1 MDRRSFLKA
10 LGLGGGAT
18 ALTGCGIDNNRYY
31 TPVEEILPYVVRPE
45 QVTPGTNSYFA
56 TTVATGPDA
65 WPATAVHRDGRVINV
80 GANTKAPMAPAVPSS
95 SLFELQRHFAPD
107 RIAGPTKG
115 GQPVEWGVA
124 IDELAGAVKSARSAG
139 KSVVWLGP
147 PRSGAVAALL
157 DQVTDGNTVHLDTL
171 GRDAESKAAQAL
183 FGSPALPRYDLSRA
197 HFVLSFGAAFLG
209 DSWGGPS
216 ASAGFSAARDAD
228 NEHFVA
234 RFAAVTPLKD
244 QTAANADDWYACK
257 PGSEA
262 AVCLAIAK
270 LVADKK
276 GARGKAARLVSGGDP
291 AAAATASGLQASDI
305 EALAELFAAG
315 HAVALP
321 GGTIGASMAATQLA
335 AATYLLNLV
344 AGAKGD
350 TFHAGGYTGAIHG
363 ASDLDALVA
372 EMEAGRVGVLLID
385 DIDPVTLPGGEAF
398 AAAMAKVGTTVAVT
412 SHPNETVAKAG
423 MVLPTH
429 SVFEDWGSEE
439 PEAGL
444 HLVRQPGQ
452 LPLHDTQPLGELLV
466 QVAGKAG
473 MDVPASWPEAVKRHW
488 ATKVYEPYVL
498 GLIDEPAE
506 GEEPTPEGATPAP
519 AAPEGEGEGEDAAPA
534 VAVEDTAEFAR
545 WFEGILG
552 VGVIRTPSRDKGSLA
567 VSGTIGFDPAAAPGS
582 GDMTLVAFPHSFL
595 LDGRY
600 SNQPWAQEMPDPMTG
615 QVWDTWALL
624 HPTTAAKLGVADND
638 AITINAGA
646 TAITVGVEVHPCVR
660 PDVVAVPTGGGR
672 TEASGRYAQGVG
684 VNVATALPR
693 TRDAGG
699 AQVWQAKCSVS
710 KAGGKAD
717 LVSTFGGDHDND
729 RGFVALCAADTY
741 AEHGD
746 EPAHHPGEMTGI
758 HHLQL
763 DERLQ
768 EKDIG
773 GFYPIPDHPV
783 YRFGLTVD
791 TNKCTGCGAC
801 SVACY
806 AENNLPVVGKDKVK
820 EGREMGWIRIN
831 RYFKSD
837 GVKDHGIEGDTSVH
851 FTPLM
856 CQHCGHAPCESVCP
870 VLATYHTIDGLNAM
884 VYNRCAGTRYCSNA
898 CPYSARKFNY
908 HTYVWPEPF
917 NLQLN
922 PDVATRTMG
931 VMEKCTFC
939 VQRIRRVKSAY
950 RDQGFR
956 KTVPSEDLEQLTAC
970 AEACP
975 SQALTFGNIEDEA
988 SLPHT
993 SRKSGRNFFP
1003 IADINTYPAVN
1014 YLARASFHF
1023 SPGHHG
1029 GGGEHADGDHG
1040 GGDHGGGD
1048 AHGADKHDEPAHD
1061 DAHGAH

>member
-31 TPVEEILPYVVRPE
+31 TPVEDVLPYVVRPE
-45 QVTPGTNSYFA
+45 QVTPGTNSFFA
-56 TTVATGPDA
+56 TTVLSGPDA
-65 WPATAVHRDGRVINV
+65 WPATSVHRDGRVINV
-80 GANTKAPMAPAVPSS
+80 GANHQAPFPPAVPSS
-95 SLFELQRHFAPD
+95 ALFELQRHFAPD

-115 GQPVEWGVA
+115 GSPVEWTAA

-139 KSVVWLGP
+139 KQVVWVGP
-147 PRSGAVAALL
+147 PRSGALGALL
-157 DQVTDGNTVHLDTL
+157 EQVTDLAVHLDTF
-171 GRDAESKAAQAL
+171 GRAAEAKAAKAL
-183 FGSPALPRYDLSRA
+183 FGATTLPKYDLSKA
-197 HFVLSFGAAFLG
+197 HFVLSFGAAFLSN
-209 DSWGGPS
+209 SWGGPGID
-216 ASAGFSAARDAD
+216 AGFAAGRDAA
-228 NEHFVA
+228 NGHFVT
-234 RFAAVTPLKD
+234 RYAAVTPIKD
-244 QTAANADDWYACK
+244 QTAASSDDWYACK

-262 AVCLAIAK
+262 AVCLAVAK
-270 LVADKK
+270 LVAAKK
-276 GARGKAARLVSGGDP
+276 GARGKAAQLVSAGDP
-291 AAAATASGLQASDI
+291 AAAAAASGLAESDI
-305 EALAELFAAG
+305 EAIAELFAAG

-321 GGTIGASMAATQLA
+321 GGVIGASMAATQLA

-344 AGAKGD
+344 GGAKGD
-350 TFHAGGYTGAIHG
+350 TFDAGGYAGALHG

-372 EMEAGRVGVLLID
+372 AMEGGKVGVLLID

-398 AAAMAKVGTTVAVT
+398 AAAMSKVGTTVAVT
-412 SHPNETVAKAG
+412 SHPNETTAKAG
-423 MVLPTH
+423 MTLPTH

-452 LPLHDTQPLGELLV
+452 IPLHDTMPLGELLV
-466 QVAGKAG
+466 RLGAKAG
-473 MDVPASWPEAVKRHW
+473 MDLPKSWEHAVKLHW
-488 ATKVYEPYVL
+488 AAHVYEPYVL
-498 GLIDEPAE
+498 DIIDEPEE
-506 GEEPTPEGATPAP
+506 GEEQEVEVVDEAAAEEGE
-519 AAPEGEGEGEDAAPA
+519 AAPVVP
-534 VAVEDTAEFAR
+534 VEDTAAFAR
-545 WFEGILG
+545 WFEGVLADG
-552 VGVIRTPSRDKGSLA
+552 YVRSPSRKAGSLA
-567 VSGTIGFDPAAAPGS
+567 LTGSIDFAATDNPGS
-582 GDMTLVAFPHSFL
+582 GDMTLVPFVHNFL

-600 SNQPWAQEMPDPMTG
+600 ANQPWAQEMPDPMSG

-624 HPTTAAKLGVADND
+624 HPSTAAKLGVSDND
-638 AITINAGA
+638 AVTINAGG

-684 VNVATALPR
+684 VNVATAIAR
-693 TRDAGG
+693 TLDASG
-699 AQVWQAKCSVS
+699 ALVWQSKCSVT
-710 KAGGKAD
+710 KAGARAD

-729 RGFVALCAADTY
+729 RGFVALCNADDY
-741 AEHGD
+741 GKHAD

-763 DERLQ
+763 DKRLRER
-768 EKDIG
+768 DIE
-773 GFYPIPDHPV
+773 GFYPIPDHPT

-820 EGREMGWIRIN
+820 EGREMAWIRIN

-856 CQHCGHAPCESVCP
+856 CQQCGHAPCESVCP

-956 KTVPSEDLEQLTAC
+956 KTVPASDLEQLVAC

-975 SQALTFGNIEDEA
+975 SQALTFGNIEDEQSVA
-988 SLPHT
+988 HT
-993 SRKSGRNFFP
+993 SRKSGRNFIP

-1029 GGGEHADGDHG
+1029 GGGEHADGGHTD
-1040 GGDHGGGD
+1040 GDHGGGD
-1048 AHGADKHDEPAHD
+1048 AHGAEKHDEPAHD
-1061 DAHGAH
+1061 AHGAH